1 MNSTRRTV
9 LILFAAL
16 AAFASAQEPTVVRLR
31 DAVGDTVDRAERDS
45 FRLFPN
51 TAGFRYA
58 VIFGLPRS
66 RFFAKVAQVDGD
78 TLVSVYYRV
87 QPGQLDRIRFLIDY
101 REFVA
106 EQQKSDMTMAPSL
119 KSFWQGVEGRPV
131 RDIVGAL
138 AEPGSTDAPWDVG
151 EYEYQ
156 ATLLGATAGSV
167 LGGCV
172 GSWAGIDIVDQV
184 HSTNCLGRDVTVPVY
199 SVSHPVFWTTAC
211 GLTALGAA
219 GGYVAG
225 GRLERTR
232 SVALALPAEGKEWRT
247 GCAIGA
253 TIPGFIL
260 GAGYFLLSGPLHY
273 GKTGFPNKAR
283 NDPAAMT
290 YLPMALTGLCIAV
303 EVTTIG
309 YYVGR
314 LIDRQN
320 AEKAEKKRRALGR

>member
-1 MNSTRRTV
+1 MKPTRRTV
-9 LILFAAL
+9 LILFAVL

-31 DAVGDTVDRAERDS
+31 DAVGDTIDRAERDS
-45 FRLFPN
+45 FHLFPN

-58 VIFGLPRS
+58 VILSLPGS
-66 RFFAKVAQVDGD
+66 RLFAKVAQADGD
-78 TLVSVYYRV
+78 TLVPVYYRI

-119 KSFWQGVEGRPV
+119 KSFWQGVEGRPL

-138 AEPGSTDAPWDVG
+138 AEPGSSDAPWKVG
-151 EYEYQ
+151 EYEYH
-156 ATLLGATAGSV
+156 ATVLGATAGST

-172 GSWAGIDIVDQV
+172 GSWAGIDVVDHV
-184 HSTNCLGRDVTVPVY
+184 PSTNCLGREVTVPVY

-211 GLTALGAA
+211 GITALGTAA
-219 GGYVAG
+219 GYVVG
-225 GRLERTR
+225 DRLQNSRPA
-232 SVALALPAEGKEWRT
+232 ALALPDEGKEWRT
-247 GCAIGA
+247 GCAIGG

-273 GKTGFPNKAR
+273 GRTEFTNKAR
-283 NDPAAMT
+283 NDPAAIT